1 MQARAIADPTSWRYL
16 AAIHGFDAVLWR
28 AFDYLTPSEPLPS
41 ASDQDQYWQQCQ
53 HQSWYFF
60 PWHRGYIAAI
70 EAILRAAIV
79 ALGGPSDWAVPY
91 WNYNDTSNPNARTL
105 PSAFQAPTLPDGTPN
120 PLTVTRRYGD
130 GTGAIVI
137 TPVDIDLRVALTARR
152 FTGATSG
159 GSTGFGGPQ
168 TLFSHAGSANGQLE
182 NRPHNGVHVLVG
194 GRNPGPPRNLGLM
207 SHPNTAGLD
216 PVFWIHHANID
227 RLWEVWLRRNATH
240 RNPSEEVWL
249 QGPANRAFAMPAPD
263 GTGYTFAAADV
274 LDTEAPNLDYVYED
288 VSDPLSGATRLALR
302 LERLALPS
310 AAAASI
316 ARAEERMDRPQATE
330 LIGANDSTVRLQGA
344 AVETQVRVDR
354 VAGQKVMRSFQTS
367 ATLSATPVEP
377 DRIFLN
383 LENIR
388 GRNDAAIFYVY
399 VNLPQDANPEEHPD
413 RLAGVVS
420 LFGVQNATRT
430 DDAHAGN
437 GINEVLEITEIVDA
451 LHSSGTVDLDHL
463 SVRFVPRTDVRP
475 EDDISVGRV
484 SVYREGQ

>member
-1 MQARAIADPTSWRYL
+1 
-16 AAIHGFDAVLWR
+16 
-28 AFDYLTPSEPLPS
+28 
-41 ASDQDQYWQQCQ
+41 
-53 HQSWYFF
+53 
-60 PWHRGYIAAI
+60 
-70 EAILRAAIV
+70 
-79 ALGGPSDWAVPY
+79 
-91 WNYNDTSNPNARTL
+91 
-105 PSAFQAPTLPDGTPN
+105 
-120 PLTVTRRYGD
+120 
-130 GTGAIVI
+130 
-137 TPVDIDLRVALTARR
+137 
-152 FTGATSG
+152 
-159 GSTGFGGPQ
+159 
-168 TLFSHAGSANGQLE
+168 
-182 NRPHNGVHVLVG
+182 
-194 GRNPGPPRNLGLM
+194 
-207 SHPNTAGLD
+207 
-216 PVFWIHHANID
+216 
-227 RLWEVWLRRNATH
+227 
-240 RNPSEEVWL
+240 
-249 QGPANRAFAMPAPD
+249 
-263 GTGYTFAAADV
+263 
-274 LDTEAPNLDYVYED
+274 
-288 VSDPLSGATRLALR
+288 
-302 LERLALPS
+302 
-310 AAAASI
+310 
-316 ARAEERMDRPQATE
+316 MDRPQATE

-354 VAGQKVMRSFQTS
+354 VAAQKVMRSFQTS

-388 GRNDAAIFYVY
+388 GQNDAAIFYVY